1 MKKIAYSIFSF
12 ILLIFIGG
20 CAGYEPIFGSTNLQF
35 EIADYSIKGNKILGN
50 KMYSKLYGL
59 SKSNKDDQNLRNIDL
74 IIKASKDKNATVK
87 DIGGKILEYKITLNT
102 DVKVTD
108 SITRDKIL
116 DQIFTS
122 SLTYKVQN
130 KYSDTVNLENKSIE
144 NLLNT
149 TYQELLIRL
158 AQNIITK
165 WSWKVTKYKE
175 IHRTT

>member
-1 MKKIAYSIFSF
+1 MKKIVYPIFSF

-59 SKSNKDDQNLRNIDL
+59 SKSKKDDQNLRSIDL
-74 IIKASKDKNATVK
+74 VIGISKDKKATTK
-87 DIGGKILEYKITLNT
+87 DSAGKILEYKITLNT
-102 DVKVTD
+102 DIKVTD
-108 SITRDKIL
+108 FITKDNIL
-116 DQIFTS
+116 NQIFTS

-130 KYSDTVNLENKSIE
+130 KYSDTINLENRSTE
-144 NLLNT
+144 NLLNK
-149 TYQELLIRL
+149 TYQELVIRL

-165 WSWKVTKYKE
+165 WY
-175 IHRTT
+175 

>member
-1 MKKIAYSIFSF
+1 MKKIVYPIFSF

-35 EIADYSIKGNKILGN
+35 EIADYSIEGNKILGN
-50 KMYSKLYGL
+50 KIYSKLYNL
-59 SKSNKDDQNLRNIDL
+59 SQSKKDDHNLRNVDL
-74 IIKASKDKNATVK
+74 VIKVSKNKNATVK
-87 DIGGKILEYKITLNT
+87 NSDGKILEYKITLNT
-102 DVKVTD
+102 DIKVTD
-108 SITRDKIL
+108 FITKDNIL
-116 DQIFTS
+116 NQIFTS
-122 SLTYKVQN
+122 SITYKVQN

-165 WSWKVTKYKE
+165 
-175 IHRTT
+175 